1 MKQLREWKAQRP
13 WVGGSDRYQ
22 KESTAMKAKL
32 SGLLAATALGIIS
45 AGSAGAQEILL
56 GYLPSLA
63 GPFAT
68 LSRTNE
74 IAAQIAVDEIN
85 MAGGVAGKK
94 IRIVS
99 FDTGGK
105 PDQAVVGLR
114 KLAEDDKVLAVIG
127 PFSSAECRVVFPAA
141 ERAGIVSTS
150 MASSAPKLAE
160 PYTYALRN
168 TSDEAYMFQKV
179 MKTLQGRKMAMKTAA
194 IAYATDDV
202 ISKTMGELVL
212 PSVLKQFGVEL
223 KGSVTFQTQA
233 FDLSPQVSQLK
244 SDPTDLVAVGSGPEV
259 ATRLVQE
266 LRRQGHKGRLI
277 AGSTVGDSELAKRM
291 GADGDGTIIPSTFYS
306 GISDEAKKFEAEFI
320 KRAKSAGIERSG
332 ASQFEAATY
341 DIVLFYAHAMK
352 ESNVRGEPANLA
364 QERTAIRDTLR
375 AMKDFPALEGPISF
389 GKNGDALKPVY
400 VIEMENG
407 AWKLID
413 RHAAGS

>member
-1 MKQLREWKAQRP
+1 
-13 WVGGSDRYQ
+13 
-22 KESTAMKAKL
+22 
-32 SGLLAATALGIIS
+32 
-45 AGSAGAQEILL
+45 
-56 GYLPSLA
+56 
-63 GPFAT
+63 
-68 LSRTNE
+68 
-74 IAAQIAVDEIN
+74 
-85 MAGGVAGKK
+85 
-94 IRIVS
+94 
-99 FDTGGK
+99 
-105 PDQAVVGLR
+105 
-114 KLAEDDKVLAVIG
+114 
-127 PFSSAECRVVFPAA
+127 
-141 ERAGIVSTS
+141 
-150 MASSAPKLAE
+150 
-160 PYTYALRN
+160 
-168 TSDEAYMFQKV
+168 
-179 MKTLQGRKMAMKTAA
+179 MKTAA